1 MDNAGKTTTLY
12 KLLLGDVIASQPTVG
27 SNVEQIPYKNLIFE
41 IWDLGG
47 QANLRS
53 AWAAYLRA
61 TDAVIMVVDSTDR
74 ARVGITKA
82 ELFTLLG
89 NKDISDVPVL
99 VLANKQDLKDA
110 MDVAELS
117 QALTLH
123 LIRKHDW
130 HIQPSSAITG
140 EGLLDGLGWI
150 AQKLKNRQ
158 GCVQ

>member
-12 KLLLGDVIASQPTVG
+12 KLLLGEVIVSQPTVG

-74 ARVGITKA
+74 ARVGISKVLICCTRSFSFLFAFVQTMSTTLDDSIEA
-82 ELFTLLG
+82 EARNGTSLFLHKCLRRVYA
-89 NKDISDVPVL
+89 ISTYLAHLQLVTVL
-99 VLANKQDLKDA
+99 W
-110 MDVAELS
+110 S
-117 QALTLH
+117 F
-123 LIRKHDW
+123 
-130 HIQPSSAITG
+130 
-140 EGLLDGLGWI
+140 GLLIL
-150 AQKLKNRQ
+150 
-158 GCVQ
+158 